1 MFGIGFIGILLG
13 TSAHC
18 GDAGSTVKG
27 GVGLQSWD
35 GDPARVRRL
44 NHFAAA
50 WLVSRS
56 VRTVEQ
62 DGRECDIAHA
72 TIAMNA
78 VVRHQA
84 RPRRASLKSFT
95 SVMMVA
101 ITVLLHG
108 WIVSLCS
115 IFSLGRFLVPC
126 GIADCVIFVAS
137 DVGVAR

>member
-18 GDAGSTVKG
+18 DDAGSTVKG
-27 GVGLQSWD
+27 RRQAAVHD
-35 GDPARVRRL
+35 GDPACVRRR

-56 VRTVEQ
+56 VLTVEQ

-84 RPRRASLKSFT
+84 RPRRASLKSFS

-108 WIVSLCS
+108 
-115 IFSLGRFLVPC
+115 
-126 GIADCVIFVAS
+126 
-137 DVGVAR
+137 

>member
-18 GDAGSTVKG
+18 GDAGSNVKG
-27 GVGLQSWD
+27 RRHAAVRD
-35 GDPARVRRL
+35 GDPACVRCL

-62 DGRECDIAHA
+62 DGRKCDIAHA

-78 VVRHQA
+78 VARNQT
-84 RPRRASLKSFT
+84 RPRYASLKSFS

-101 ITVLLHG
+101 ITVLL
-108 WIVSLCS
+108 
-115 IFSLGRFLVPC
+115 LG
-126 GIADCVIFVAS
+126 
-137 DVGVAR
+137 

>member
-18 GDAGSTVKG
+18 DDAGSTV
-27 GVGLQSWD
+27 VHD
-35 GDPARVRRL
+35 GDPACVRRR

-56 VRTVEQ
+56 VLTVEQ

-78 VVRHQA
+78 VARNQT
-84 RPRRASLKSFT
+84 RPRYASLKSFS

-101 ITVLLHG
+101 ITVLL
-108 WIVSLCS
+108 
-115 IFSLGRFLVPC
+115 LG
-126 GIADCVIFVAS
+126 
-137 DVGVAR
+137 

>member
-13 TSAHC
+13 TSAHF
-18 GDAGSTVKG
+18 GDAGSNVKG
-27 GVGLQSWD
+27 RRHAAVQD
-35 GDPARVRRL
+35 GDPARVRCL

-78 VVRHQA
+78 VARNQT
-84 RPRRASLKSFT
+84 RPRYASLKSFS

-101 ITVLLHG
+101 ITVVLHG
-108 WIVSLCS
+108 
-115 IFSLGRFLVPC
+115 
-126 GIADCVIFVAS
+126 
-137 DVGVAR
+137 